1 MTQPKPTP
9 DTRHQHPCRFSPYL
23 TIFTSRSMAVM
34 LLLGFSSGLP
44 LPLTSGTLQAWL
56 TIAGID
62 LRTIGIFSLVGIPYT
77 IKFLWSPLM
86 DRFVPPWLGR
96 RRGWTL
102 LTQLVLMAG
111 IGIMGVISP
120 RHAPLMLAI
129 LAMIVAF
136 MSASQD
142 IVVDAYRTDLLPAAE
157 RGIGVAVFLTGYR
170 MAMLVG
176 GALALILSE
185 HMGWQNTY
193 LLMAGLMII
202 GVLGTFAS
210 QEPDSN
216 IVPPKSLE
224 EAIWGPLKDFFSQ
237 RLALI
242 FMLLIILY
250 KLGDAYA
257 GTLTTAFL
265 LRGVGFSPTEVGTI
279 NKGMGLIATIIGALF
294 GGTLMV
300 KLGLFRSLMA
310 FGVLQMVSNLS
321 FMVLAWTGKNYF
333 MMIFAIAFENLSGG
347 MGSAAFVALIMALC
361 NKRYSATQFALL
373 SSISALGRVFISPS
387 AGYVVNL
394 TGWAFFFFLTTL
406 TALPGLL
413 LLWYLRG
420 QIALLKKD

>member
-1 MTQPKPTP
+1 
-9 DTRHQHPCRFSPYL
+9 
-23 TIFTSRSMAVM
+23 MAIMV
-34 LLLGFSSGLP
+34 LLGFASGLP

-56 TIAGID
+56 TIAGTD

-96 RRGWTL
+96 RRGWII
-102 LTQLVLMAG
+102 LTQLILMIG

-120 RHAPLMLAI
+120 RHAPLMLAA
-129 LAMIVAF
+129 LAFIVAF
-136 MSASQD
+136 TSASQD
-142 IVVDAYRTDLLPAAE
+142 IVVDAYRTDVLPGVE
-157 RGIGVAVFLTGYR
+157 RGVGVAVFLTGYR
-170 MAMLVG
+170 IAMLVA

-185 HMGWQNTY
+185 HIGWQNTY

-202 GVLGTFAS
+202 GMLGALAG

-216 IVPPKSLE
+216 ISPPKSLE
-224 EAIWGPLKDFFSQ
+224 EAIWGPLKDFFSR

-265 LRGVGFSPTEVGTI
+265 LRGVGFTPTEVGTI

-294 GGTLMV
+294 GGTLMI
-300 KLGLFRSLMA
+300 KLGLYRSLMA
-310 FGVLQMVSNLS
+310 FGLLQMVSNLS
-321 FMVLAWTGKNYF
+321 FMALAWTGKNYF

-347 MGSAAFVALIMALC
+347 MGSTAFVALIMALC

-373 SSISALGRVFISPS
+373 SSIAAIGRIFISPS
-387 AGYVVNL
+387 AGYVVEY
-394 TGWAFFFFLTTL
+394 TGWATFFFLTTV
-406 TALPGLL
+406 TALPGLI
-413 LLWYLRG
+413 LLWWLRG
-420 QIALLKKD
+420 EITLLKKD